1 MRGYFLRAGFFVV
14 RSVPLKHNG
23 DDLTDIDLWIY
34 ERSGTLARRR
44 TIIDIKDKARPQ
56 AAERLFF
63 VKGLAELL
71 QVDGAGVATTDNR
84 RALRDLARAHSILW
98 LDGADIQ
105 RMKDSPEL
113 NFNHRLSDEEL
124 DASLREADNKR
135 GSDYFRTMLS
145 DIKSTIGDRF
155 GAAGANACLAFA
167 QNVAK
172 ECISSHPRSNG
183 AIAAGRLVYMSAA
196 IAAIALDFYAAEV
209 ALRPAAERIEHLVDA
224 LRYGDNPE
232 VTKQKLAWAEA
243 AVRDYAP
250 NGSAIARIVKEKI
263 RLDIMSVP
271 AEGLATVV
279 AQSARSDTLFNAAKI
294 LEDAAYSKVAPT
306 FDELPTVAK
315 SFVGAVLDFVG
326 VDRSSFATSWS
337 NEDVSVVEKSSSP
350 KPVAEESARP
360 TSSDVSEKGLDQSCE
375 TSQNEASSDNDT
387 SEPKDLR
394 LI

>member
-1 MRGYFLRAGFFVV
+1 MSEKKSGQKGYKTEETVRGYFLRAGFFVV

-84 RALRDLARAHSILW
+84 RSLRDLARTHGMLW

-113 NFNHRLSDEEL
+113 NVNHRLSDEEL
-124 DASLREADNKR
+124 DVVFRESDKGR
-135 GSDYFRTMLS
+135 GSDYFS
-145 DIKSTIGDRF
+145 SSFSEIKSTIGDRF
-155 GAAGANACLAFA
+155 GAAGANACLAYA
-167 QNVAK
+167 QNLAK
-172 ECISSHPRSNG
+172 ECVSAHPRSNS
-183 AIAAGRLVYMSAA
+183 AVAAGRLVYLSAA
-196 IAAIALDFYAAEV
+196 IAAVSLDFYAAEV

-232 VTKQKLAWAEA
+232 VTKQRLAWAEA

-250 NGSAIARIVKEKI
+250 NGAAVARIVKEKI
-263 RLDIMSVP
+263 RIDIMSVP

-279 AQSARSDTLFNAAKI
+279 AQAARNESLFNAAKI
-294 LEDAAYSKVAPT
+294 LEDAAYSRVAPT

-315 SFVGAVLDFVG
+315 SFMGAVLDFCG
-326 VDRSSFATSWS
+326 IDRSSFATSWA
-337 NEDVSVVEKSSSP
+337 NENA
-350 KPVAEESARP
+350 PV
-360 TSSDVSEKGLDQSCE
+360 
-375 TSQNEASSDNDT
+375 
-387 SEPKDLR
+387 
-394 LI
+394 